1 MTMTES
7 SQALNNSAKPLSGL
21 TVLELGHFIAAPHC
35 TRLMADLG
43 ASIIKVEAPKSGDP
57 IRSWG
62 MMKDANTLWWSV
74 HGRGKQCITL
84 NLKSERGIA
93 IAKAL
98 IEQVDI
104 VVENFRPG
112 QLAKWGL
119 SYADMQRINSRIIL
133 VHISGYGQSGPYKD
147 RVSFGSIGEA
157 FGGIR
162 HLTGYPKEVTDLP
175 PVRTG
180 VSLGDSLAGM
190 FGVIGALSAVYQR
203 DVAGTGVGR
212 EVDVALYESVF
223 SLMEG
228 ALPEYGEFAAIR
240 NPTGSA
246 IPTAAPSNTYKCA
259 DGQWLAIGANGD
271 KIFKRLCQIIGKP
284 ELGESDLYDS
294 NPKRVANAAM
304 LDNLIEN
311 WTLTQESKVAEK
323 LLLDNDIPAGRLL
336 NIEDCAKDPHYQ
348 ARNMVMQVADP
359 RFGEV
364 THPGVVPKFDAD
376 DGSVSWPGPAV
387 GAHNSKIYTE
397 LLAMD
402 AATLAELAQQGVI

>member
-1 MTMTES
+1 MIKKPTLEKTT
-7 SQALNNSAKPLSGL
+7 AKPLEGL

-43 ASIIKVEAPKSGDP
+43 ATVIKVESPNSGDP
-57 IRSWG
+57 VRSWG
-62 MMKDANTLWWSV
+62 MAIDGNTLWWSV

-84 NLKSERGIA
+84 NLKTEQGIE
-93 IAKAL
+93 IAKQL
-98 IEQVDI
+98 IEEVDI

-119 SYADMQRINSRIIL
+119 GYAQMQQLNPGIIL

-162 HLTGYPKEVTDLP
+162 HLTGYPKEVSDLP

-190 FGVIGALSAVYQR
+190 FGVIGALSAVYER

-228 ALPEYGEFAAIR
+228 ALPEYGEFNAIR

-246 IPTAAPSNTYKCA
+246 IPTAAPSNTYKCR
-259 DGQWLAIGANGD
+259 DGMWLAIGANGD

-294 NPKRVANAAM
+294 NPKRVANAPL

-311 WTLTQESKVAEK
+311 WTLQQDSQAAES
-323 LLLDNDIPAGRLL
+323 LLLENDIPAGRLL
-336 NIEDCAKDPHYQ
+336 NIQDCATDPHYL
-348 ARNMVMQVADP
+348 ARDMVMKVADP

-364 THPGVVPKFDAD
+364 THPGIVPKFSGQGPDI
-376 DGSVSWPGPAV
+376 SWPGPEI
-387 GAHNSKIYTE
+387 GAHNNQIYQD
-397 LLAMD
+397 LLGID
-402 AATLAELAQQGVI
+402 AAQIAQYKVEGVI

>member
-1 MTMTES
+1 MTDKSAQDKKT
-7 SQALNNSAKPLSGL
+7 AKPLEGL

-43 ASIIKVEAPKSGDP
+43 ANVIKVEAPNTGDP
-57 IRSWG
+57 VRTWG
-62 MMKDANTLWWSV
+62 MAKEGNTLWWSV
-74 HGRGKQCITL
+74 HGRGKQCVTL
-84 NLKSERGIA
+84 NLKTAEGIEITKKL
-93 IAKAL
+93 IAKA
-98 IEQVDI
+98 DI

-119 SYADMQRINSRIIL
+119 DYQQMQALNVGIIL
-133 VHISGYGQSGPYKD
+133 VHISGYGQSGPYRD

-162 HLTGYPKEVTDLP
+162 HLTGYPKEVSDLP

-190 FGVIGALSAVYQR
+190 FGVIGALSAVYER

-228 ALPEYGEFAAIR
+228 SLPEYGEFSAIR
-240 NPTGSA
+240 HPTGSA

-259 DGQWLAIGANGD
+259 DGMWLAIGANGD
-271 KIFKRLCQIIGKP
+271 KIFKRLCEVIGKP
-284 ELGESDLYDS
+284 ELGESELYDS
-294 NPKRVANAAM
+294 NPKRVANAPL

-311 WTLTQESKVAEK
+311 WTLQQDSKFAEK

-336 NIEDCAKDPHYQ
+336 NIQDCATDPHYL
-348 ARNMVMQVADP
+348 ARKMVMQVADP

-364 THPGVVPKFDAD
+364 SHPGIVPKFEGQ
-376 DGSVSWPGPAV
+376 GSDISWAGPEV
-387 GAHNSKIYTE
+387 GAHNQQVYQD
-397 LLAMD
+397 LLKM
-402 AATLAELAQQGVI
+402 EPQQIEQYIAKGVI

>member
-1 MTMTES
+1 MTEKS
-7 SQALNNSAKPLSGL
+7 THIKNTAKPLEGL

-43 ASIIKVEAPKSGDP
+43 ATIIKVESPATGDP
-57 IRSWG
+57 VRSWG
-62 MMKDANTLWWSV
+62 MDVDGNTLWWSV

-84 NLKSERGIA
+84 NLKSQQGIA
-93 IAKAL
+93 LTKQL
-98 IEQVDI
+98 IEKVDI

-119 SYADMQRINSRIIL
+119 DYSQMQQLNPGIIL
-133 VHISGYGQSGPYKD
+133 IHISGYGQTGPYKD

-162 HLTGYPKEVTDLP
+162 HLTGYPKEVSDLP

-190 FGVIGALSAVYQR
+190 FGVIGALSAVYER
-203 DVAGTGVGR
+203 DVAGTGLGR

-228 ALPEYGEFAAIR
+228 ALPEYGQFDVVR
-240 NPTGSA
+240 YPTGSA

-259 DGQWLAIGANGD
+259 DGMWLAIGANGD
-271 KIFKRLCQIIGKP
+271 KIFQRLCQVIGKP
-284 ELGESDLYDS
+284 ELGESELYDS
-294 NPKRVANAAM
+294 NPKRVANAPL

-311 WTLTQESKVAEK
+311 WTLQQNSEAAEA
-323 LLLDNDIPAGRLL
+323 LLLENDIPAGRLF
-336 NIEDCAKDPHYQ
+336 NIKDCATDPHYL
-348 ARNMVMQVADP
+348 ARDMVMQVADP
-359 RFGEV
+359 IFGEV
-364 THPGVVPKFDAD
+364 THPGIVPKFAGQ
-376 DGSVSWPGPAV
+376 GSDISWPGPAV
-387 GAHNSKIYTE
+387 GAHNQAVYQD
-397 LLAMD
+397 LLGLD
-402 AATLAELAQQGVI
+402 AQQLEQYIAEGVI

>member
-1 MTMTES
+1 MTDS
-7 SQALNNSAKPLSGL
+7 AKAFNQLAKPLQGL

-43 ASIIKVEAPKSGDP
+43 ASVIKVEAPNSGDP

-62 MMKDANTLWWSV
+62 MMKEGNTLWWSV

-84 NLKSERGIA
+84 NLKTERGIA

-112 QLAKWGL
+112 QLANWGL
-119 SYADMQRINSRIIL
+119 SYADMQQINSRIIL

-228 ALPEYGEFAAIR
+228 ALPEYGEFSAIR
-240 NPTGSA
+240 QPSGSA

-284 ELGESDLYDS
+284 ELGESDSYDS
-294 NPKRVANAAM
+294 NPKRVANADM

-311 WTLTQESKVAEK
+311 WTLTQQSAVAEQ

-336 NIEDCAKDPHYQ
+336 NIEDCAKDPHYL
-348 ARNMVMQVADP
+348 ARDMVMQVADP

-364 THPGVVPKFDAD
+364 THPGVVPKFDQD

-387 GAHNSKIYTE
+387 AAHNSQIYTE
-397 LLAMD
+397 LLGMD
-402 AATLAELAQQGVI
+402 AATLIELEQQGVI

>member
-1 MTMTES
+1 MIEKP
-7 SQALNNSAKPLSGL
+7 ALEKTTAKPLEGL

-43 ASIIKVEAPKSGDP
+43 ATVIKVESPNSGDP
-57 IRSWG
+57 VRSWG
-62 MMKDANTLWWSV
+62 MAIDGNTLWWSV

-84 NLKSERGIA
+84 NLKTEQGIA
-93 IAKAL
+93 IAKQL
-98 IEQVDI
+98 IEQADI

-119 SYADMQRINSRIIL
+119 GYAQMQLLNPGIIL

-162 HLTGYPKEVTDLP
+162 HLTGYPKEVSDLP

-190 FGVIGALSAVYQR
+190 FGVIGALSAVYER

-228 ALPEYGEFAAIR
+228 ALPEYGEFNAIR

-246 IPTAAPSNTYKCA
+246 IPTAAPSNTYKCK
-259 DGQWLAIGANGD
+259 DGMWLAIGANGD

-294 NPKRVANAAM
+294 NPKRVANAPL

-311 WTLTQESKVAEK
+311 WTLQQDSQAAES
-323 LLLDNDIPAGRLL
+323 LLLENDIPAGRLL
-336 NIEDCAKDPHYQ
+336 NIQDCATDPHYL
-348 ARNMVMQVADP
+348 ARDMVMKVADP

-364 THPGVVPKFDAD
+364 THPGIVPKFSGQGPDI
-376 DGSVSWPGPAV
+376 SWPGPEI
-387 GAHNSKIYTE
+387 GAHNNHIYQD
-397 LLAMD
+397 LLGID
-402 AATLAELAQQGVI
+402 AAQIAQYKAAGVI

>member
-1 MTMTES
+1 MTN
-7 SQALNNSAKPLSGL
+7 QANTLNGSCKPLAGL
-21 TVLELGHFIAAPHC
+21 KVLELGHFIAAPHC

-43 ASIIKVEAPKSGDP
+43 ASIIKVEAPNSGDP

-62 MMKDANTLWWSV
+62 MMKDGNTLWWSV

-84 NLKSERGIA
+84 NLKSERGIC
-93 IAKAL
+93 IAKDL

-133 VHISGYGQSGPYKD
+133 VHISGYGQSGPYRD

-157 FGGIR
+157 FGGLR
-162 HLTGYPKEVTDLP
+162 HLTGYPAEVTDLP

-190 FGVIGALSAVYQR
+190 FGVIGVLSAVYQR
-203 DVAGTGVGR
+203 DVTGTGVGR

-228 ALPEYGEFAAIR
+228 ALPEYGEFASIR
-240 NPTGSA
+240 QPTGSA

-271 KIFKRLCQIIGKP
+271 KIFKRLCRIIGKP
-284 ELGESDLYDS
+284 ELGESDKYDS
-294 NPKRVANAAM
+294 NPKRVANADM

-311 WTLTQESKVAEK
+311 WTLTQDSQIAEQ

-336 NIEDCAKDPHYQ
+336 TIEDCAKDPHYL
-348 ARNMVMQVADP
+348 ARGMVMQVPDP

-364 THPGVVPKFDAD
+364 THPGIVPKFDSD
-376 DGSVSWPGPAV
+376 NGTVSWPGPAV
-387 GAHNSKIYTE
+387 GAHNDQVYGE
-397 LLAMD
+397 LLSID
-402 AATLAELAQQGVI
+402 AATLVELKQQGVI